1 MVDRRKARLN
11 AAMDKLL
18 GASDTK
24 PEGTPAQVT
33 AQQPAQN
40 SVPTQVQRPAQE
52 QVQDGVQE
60 QPQAQKHVPASNLP
74 TPKEKQV
81 RFHFWGPKSLKSWV
95 ADMAAERQ
103 VPEAEILRFALEWFK
118 QNGPLGEGRGE
129 RGQL

>member
-1 MVDRRKARLN
+1 MADRRKARLN

-40 SVPTQVQRPAQE
+40 STYTGATTCTRT
-52 QVQDGVQE
+52 VQDGVQE

-74 TPKEKQV
+74 TPKEKQYAFTFGDQ
-81 RFHFWGPKSLKSWV
+81 RALK
-95 ADMAAERQ
+95 A
-103 VPEAEILRFALEWFK
+103 
-118 QNGPLGEGRGE
+118 G
-129 RGQL
+129 